1 MKDPRLLIQSPLRRL
16 SLLQVRHIAT
26 VPFDE
31 ATGDT
36 GRVYREL
43 EQDFGVLAPPVAL
56 HAPVPALLAA
66 SWMTL
71 RETMLVDGLVPRAAK
86 EAVAAA
92 VSRGNQCPFCITM
105 HSTMHNSLTA
115 RPTLSGRGAKAGP
128 NGGAGTAP
136 GQLTAWIDS
145 AGRPPFAPELMPE
158 LAGTAFCL
166 QYLNRMVNVFLG
178 AQPLPPHAPDRA
190 VGPVLRVL
198 TGLMR
203 SSVRARP
210 RAGTSL
216 SLLPDAPL
224 PEDLG
229 WAAADPRI
237 AAALARSTAAVE
249 LTAAELV
256 PEPVRDLVAAE
267 LARWDGGD
275 PGLGRAWLDAP
286 LRELPPADRPA
297 GNLALLTALASYRVD
312 DKVIAA
318 FRQNGG
324 GDREILAV
332 TSWAAQRAAQRRSG
346 QLLRDN

>member
-1 MKDPRLLIQSPLRRL
+1 MKDRRLLVQAPLRGL
-16 SLLQVRHIAT
+16 SLLQVRHIST
-26 VPFDE
+26 VPFGE

-36 GRVYREL
+36 ARVYREM
-43 EQDFGVLAPPVAL
+43 EQDFGVLAPPIAL
-56 HAPVPALLAA
+56 HAPAPELLAA
-66 SWMTL
+66 SWMAL

-92 VSRGNQCPFCITM
+92 VSRGNQCPFCTTM
-105 HSTMHNSLTA
+105 HSTMHNSLTS
-115 RPTLSGRGAKAGP
+115 RPTSSWRDMKAWP
-128 NGGAGTAP
+128 EGGAGTP
-136 GQLTAWIDS
+136 DQLTAWIGS
-145 AGRPPFAPELMPE
+145 AGKPPFEPELLPE

-178 AQPLPPHAPDRA
+178 PQPLPPHAPVRA

-203 SSVRARP
+203 SSVRARTRP
-210 RAGTSL
+210 GTSL

-237 AAALARSTAAVE
+237 AGALARSTAAVE
-249 LTAAELV
+249 LTAVRLV
-256 PEPVRDLVAAE
+256 PEPVRALVAAE
-267 LARWDGGD
+267 LARWDGSD
-275 PGLGRAWLDAP
+275 PGLDRAWLDAP
-286 LRELPPADRPA
+286 LRELSPADRPA
-297 GNLALLTALASYRVD
+297 GELALLTALASYRVD

-318 FRQNGG
+318 FRQDGS

-332 TSWAAQRAAQRRSG
+332 TSWAGLRAARRRSG
-346 QLLRDN
+346 QLLTDN